1 MLGWHMDW
9 KKKRLVEK
17 TRVELKNVEPI
28 LKLSWLL
35 SILRRFE
42 RGYLSFSSSQ
52 AFLGQCAEFPI
63 KEIIK
68 SRVFTALAGFLCLIR
83 LDHDLMSD
91 SYHVNV
97 FHALKSTHLMQCL
110 QWVCSEIIG
119 KTHTVKSLYLGVTM
133 FMDIWG
139 LFRKLSRKTWE

>member
-42 RGYLSFSSSQ
+42 RGYLSFSPSQ

-68 SRVFTALAGFLCLIR
+68 SRVFTALAGLLCLIR
-83 LDHDLMSD
+83 FDHDLMSD